1 MLFELSNFQYQ
12 FNVCTVMQVREETSH
27 EDHQNNSGE
36 PFFCL
41 ITFSAISMTLRLLLL
56 SVVYLFFFQIN
67 RLCGAKILSLEFML
81 PLLVSLISWL
91 RSLIVHRLLYD
102 FTHSNLMLVLDQ
114 PSTESSLQLPEKR
127 ILELILDIL
136 QRWVLF
142 HFIVTFFTMNYVYLK
157 LQQFKKL
164 SSTLLMNSS

>member
-1 MLFELSNFQYQ
+1 
-12 FNVCTVMQVREETSH
+12 MQVREETSH
-27 EDHQNNSGE
+27 VDHQTNSGE

-41 ITFSAISMTLRLLLL
+41 ITFSAISMTLLLLLL
-56 SVVYLFFFQIN
+56 SVVYLFFYQIN
-67 RLCGAKILSLEFML
+67 RLCGVKILSRKFML

-91 RSLIVHRLLYD
+91 RSLIVHWPLYD
-102 FTHSNLMLVLDQ
+102 FTHSNLMVVLDQ

-142 HFIVTFFTMNYVYLK
+142 PFYCNILHNELCVSKTATIQKTVEYSFDEFILTMNYLWLYLY
-157 LQQFKKL
+157 F
-164 SSTLLMNSS
+164 T